1 MNPIARPVILQV
13 AEPVAP
19 PQLKAGF
26 HRTGKQP
33 LLRQK
38 TKKLMM
44 VQKSVAAIMQAA
56 KKPVVGRAKSW
67 VSKKQKPSKLVD
79 VFLQFDHDDAN
90 ALDYAKLEALHRFY
104 GEPLDAHQ
112 LRDDVDTFGDD
123 YGTID
128 FAGFVLLARRRQRRG
143 GFRRFEDAAAASD
156 DAAAA
161 RREAELDDL
170 LMRAQAAD
178 ALATA
183 APRAPRKAAAPQFD
197 RPLSGLRT
205 SADTAARSGL
215 NWGLLNDAVKRR
227 AEDRAELAYKP
238 EPPRRKR
245 GGRRR
250 VVPV

>member
-26 HRTGKQP
+26 HRTAKQP

-104 GEPLDAHQ
+104 GEPLDAHE

-123 YGTID
+123 YGAID

-143 GFRRFEDAAAASD
+143 GFRGFEDAAAASD

-170 LMRAQAAD
+170 LMRAQRAD
-178 ALATA
+178 ARARARAKRPAQGGRA
-183 APRAPRKAAAPQFD
+183 AVRPPALRPPHVRGHGRAERPQLGAPQ
-197 RPLSGLRT
+197 RRGQ
-205 SADTAARSGL
+205 A
-215 NWGLLNDAVKRR
+215 R
-227 AEDRAELAYKP
+227 AEDHAELAYKP

>member
-26 HRTGKQP
+26 HRTAKQP
-33 LLRQK
+33 LLKQK

-67 VSKKQKPSKLVD
+67 VTKKQKPSKLVD

-123 YGTID
+123 YGAID
-128 FAGFVLLARRRQRRG
+128 FAGF
-143 GFRRFEDAAAASD
+143 
-156 DAAAA
+156 
-161 RREAELDDL
+161 
-170 LMRAQAAD
+170 
-178 ALATA
+178 
-183 APRAPRKAAAPQFD
+183 AAAPQFD

>member
-26 HRTGKQP
+26 HRTAKQP
-33 LLRQK
+33 LLKQK

-67 VSKKQKPSKLVD
+67 VTKKQKPSKLVD

-123 YGTID
+123 YGAID
-128 FAGFVLLARRRQRRG
+128 RGIRAPRG
-143 GFRRFEDAAAASD
+143 GSGAAASAASRTRPPRRTTPPRRGARRSSTTSSCAPRRPTP
-156 DAAAA
+156 AAA
-161 RREAELDDL
+161 
-170 LMRAQAAD
+170 
-178 ALATA
+178 
-183 APRAPRKAAAPQFD
+183 APRKAAAPQFD